1 MIQSTLKPITLCLGA
16 SALIFSG
23 CAGMQQGR
31 PTRQPGPPP
40 MREMPVSYEETQRP
54 SSPTPVRP
62 APVVAAPAP
71 VASAP
76 LPAPSAPAAPAA
88 PATPPSPRE
97 GLPHTVRSGE
107 SLSGIAARHNMSWRQ
122 LADYNRITDPNTIRV
137 GQVILIPGAESPAQ
151 APASASST
159 PSAPRP
165 SEAVAGTNTYV
176 VQSGDNLSVIARR
189 HNTTVRDLKSVNNLS
204 SDTIRVGQRLTL
216 PAGAS
221 GGTARPA
228 STPSTPDRTPAER
241 PAPRATPTPAPSDRT
256 SSAPREPAATPTPE
270 EPAEEA
276 PPADDR
282 AFEIQVEEG
291 DTLESISQSY
301 WIPVEALRRENNLG
315 PNAEVRPGQ
324 SLRIPPTTW

>member
-23 CAGMQQGR
+23 CATMQQDR
-31 PTRQPGPPP
+31 PSRQPGPPP
-40 MREMPVSYEETQRP
+40 QREMPVSYEEALRP
-54 SSPTPVRP
+54 PTPAPARP
-62 APVVAAPAP
+62 APVVAVPAP
-71 VASAP
+71 VVSEP
-76 LPAPSAPAAPAA
+76 LPAPAAPVA
-88 PATPPSPRE
+88 PSTPPAPRE
-97 GLPHTVRSGE
+97 GLPHTVRRGE

-122 LADYNRITDPNTIRV
+122 LAEYNRITDPNTIRV

-151 APASASST
+151 APAST
-159 PSAPRP
+159 PSAPRA

-204 SDTIRVGQRLTL
+204 TDTIRVGQRLTL
-216 PAGAS
+216 PADAS

-228 STPSTPDRTPAER
+228 AAPSTPDRTPAEQTT
-241 PAPRATPTPAPSDRT
+241 PRTTPAPAPTERAPSP
-256 SSAPREPAATPTPE
+256 PRETAAATPAPE

-324 SLRIPPTTW
+324 TLRIPPTTW